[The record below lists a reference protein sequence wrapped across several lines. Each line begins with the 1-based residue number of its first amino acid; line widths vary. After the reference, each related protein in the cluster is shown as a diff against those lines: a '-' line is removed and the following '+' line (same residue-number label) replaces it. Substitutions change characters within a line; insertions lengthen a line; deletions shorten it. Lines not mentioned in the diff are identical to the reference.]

1 MDHSVSRLLMTSHS
15 PEPSSSQ
22 TESSAPSAFEEG
34 GKSFVEIRWFTG
46 LILPSVLILMTQSI
60 FEERPEPSCES
71 DFMTQ
76 VVSCIRE
83 VTANPSER
91 LDSLELEAVKLT
103 DLQYELVKAGFPLDR
118 IGLNATQKNG
128 LREGCLAKGYRFVF
142 LYRPKTCK

>member
-1 MDHSVSRLLMTSHS
+1 MDHSVSRLLMTSRS

-22 TESSAPSAFEEG
+22 TESSAPSSFEGG

-60 FEERPEPSCES
+60 FEERPKPSCES

-76 VVSCIRE
+76 VVSCMRE

-103 DLQYELVKAGFPLDR
+103 DLQY
-118 IGLNATQKNG
+118 
-128 LREGCLAKGYRFVF
+128 
-142 LYRPKTCK
+142 